1 MMLHLNQRPLAGVV
15 SALLFMAGTSVA
27 RAQNTSTD
35 VPPIIDV
42 HHHAMDNDN
51 GFSIGPMCPNTS
63 KFTAS
68 DPKTDAGQQSG
79 WVQGECSPKL
89 YPAAKGEYMK
99 DVLAEMDRLNVTAV
113 VFGDPK
119 SVQKWKDAAPA
130 RIIPGTS
137 FQSGFPPGQRV
148 ALEELRKNFTTDG
161 FKVMGEIGLQ
171 YEGISPSDPS
181 VDAYFALAEELDIPV
196 AIHMGTGGSGRA
208 TVDMT
213 KFRGSMGNPLLLE
226 ELLARHPKLRVQ
238 VMHAGYPMI
247 DNMLTLLQANSHVY
261 VDVAGLIWS
270 YPIKEVNRYIARLG
284 DGGLWDRVM
293 FGTDQLLWPKLM
305 AYSIGIIQNAD
316 YLTSEQKRDILY
328 NNAARFLR
336 LDTKKSK

>member
-1 MMLHLNQRPLAGVV
+1 MLSGQLWRFLCCV
-15 SALLFMAGTSVA
+15 SFFSACTAVSL
-27 RAQNTSTD
+27 AQNTEGKA
-35 VPPIIDV
+35 PPVIDV
-42 HHHAMDNDN
+42 HVHAMDGNFP
-51 GFSIGPMCPNTS
+51 GVAPMCPNTS

-68 DPKTDAGQQSG
+68 DPKGKEEPFG
-79 WVQGECSPKL
+79 WVKEPCTPAL
-89 YPAAKGEYMK
+89 YPSAPGEYMK
-99 DVLAEMDRLNVTAV
+99 DVLAEMERLNVTAV

-137 FQSGFPPGQRV
+137 FTGGMGTGQHV
-148 ALEELRKNFTTDG
+148 ALDELRKDFTSG
-161 FKVMGEIGLQ
+161 GYKVMGEIGLQ
-171 YEGISPSDPS
+171 YEGISPSDLS

-196 AIHMGTGGSGRA
+196 AVHMGTGGSGRA
-208 TVDMT
+208 NITSP
-213 KFRGSMGNPLLLE
+213 KFRGSMGNPLLFE

-247 DNMLTLLQANSHVY
+247 EEMLTLLQANSHVY

-270 YPIKEVNRYIARLG
+270 YPIKEVNRYIERLVDAG
-284 DGGLWDRVM
+284 FEDRVM

-305 AYSIGIIQNAD
+305 AYSISIIQNAD
-316 YLTSEQKRDILY
+316 YLTAQQKRDILY

-336 LDTKKSK
+336 LDTAQGK

>member
-1 MMLHLNQRPLAGVV
+1 MSSLRIWRFLFCT
-15 SALLFMAGTSVA
+15 LLFSVFSTA
-27 RAQNTSTD
+27 LALAQNTESKA
-35 VPPIIDV
+35 PPVLDV
-42 HHHAMDNDN
+42 HVHAMDGNFP
-51 GFSIGPMCPNTS
+51 GVAPMCPNTS

-68 DPKTDAGQQSG
+68 DPKSKEDPFG
-79 WVQGECSPKL
+79 WVKEPCTPAL
-89 YPAAKGEYMK
+89 YPSTGDYMK
-99 DVLAEMDRLNVTAV
+99 DVLAEMERLNVTAV

-137 FQSGFPPGQRV
+137 FSNGMAPGQRV
-148 ALEELRKNFTTDG
+148 ALDELRKDFTSGG

-171 YEGISPSDPS
+171 YEGLSPSDPS
-181 VDAYFALAEELDIPV
+181 VDSYFALAEELDIPV

-208 TVDMT
+208 NVTMP

-247 DNMLTLLQANSHVY
+247 EEMLTLLQANSHVY

-270 YPIKEVNRYIARLG
+270 YPIKEVNRYIERLV
-284 DGGLWDRVM
+284 DGGFEDRVM

-305 AYSIGIIQNAD
+305 AYSISIIQNAD
-316 YLTSEQKRDILY
+316 YLTPQQKRDILY

-336 LDTKKSK
+336 LDAAQPK